1 MRAHGE
7 QPPRARTRILA
18 TLEQV
23 IEVSMADG
31 FLRAE
36 PQQLIELD
44 LSADGNFTYVM
55 SFSRCT
61 NKQ

>member
-1 MRAHGE
+1 
-7 QPPRARTRILA
+7 
-18 TLEQV
+18 
-23 IEVSMADG
+23 MADG